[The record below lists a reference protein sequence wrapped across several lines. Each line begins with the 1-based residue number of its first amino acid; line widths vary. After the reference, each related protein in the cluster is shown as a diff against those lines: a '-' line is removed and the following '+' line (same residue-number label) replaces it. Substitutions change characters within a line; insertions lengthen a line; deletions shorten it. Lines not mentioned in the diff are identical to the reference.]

1 MQDLREREQHSL
13 GELLSQ
19 LVSQIEQLLAGHLRL
34 LRQELTTDG
43 KQIALQSIGLV
54 GGGILAIL
62 GVAFLGVALLNAL
75 STQMPDYW
83 AALIVAL
90 VFISVGG
97 LLAFLSMRRI
107 GKIDPT
113 NRTREE
119 TQETIAWLT
128 RKR

>member
-1 MQDLREREQHSL
+1 MREREQYSL
-13 GELLSQ
+13 SELLSQ
-19 LVSQIEQLLAGHLRL
+19 LVSQIEQLLSGHLRL

-43 KQIALQSIGLV
+43 KQLALQSIGLIS
-54 GGGILAIL
+54 GGILAIL

-75 STQMPDYW
+75 ATSMPDYW

-90 VFISVGG
+90 VFLGVGG
-97 LLAFLSMRRI
+97 LLAFLSVRRI